1 MKISAYLR
9 ESPMFAVKRAAR
21 NFDALSTAA
30 FSADDLGLTEGLVL
44 AAIFFE
50 APKPIRPS
58 QLADAFLTT
67 RGNVSHAISSLE
79 AKGLVQRKIDET
91 DARAYVL
98 TLKPAGKKSAIRV
111 IGVFDKMQRKFEQKA
126 GKANLEAALKV
137 IRALQ
142 ENMAFPNEL

>member
-9 ESPMFAVKRAAR
+9 ESPMFAVKQAAR
-21 NFDALSTAA
+21 NFDALATAA

-79 AKGLVQRKIDET
+79 AKGFVQRKIDEM

-98 TLKPAGKKSAIRV
+98 TLKPAGKKSAVRV
-111 IGVFDKMQRKFEQKA
+111 IAAFDKMQRKFEQKV
-126 GKANLEAALKV
+126 GKDNLEAALRV

-142 ENMAFPNEL
+142 EGMAFPSEL

>member
-21 NFDALSTAA
+21 NFDALAAAA
-30 FSADDLGLTEGLVL
+30 FSADDLGLTEALVL

-79 AKGLVQRKIDET
+79 AKGLIQRKIDET

-98 TLKPAGKKSAIRV
+98 TLKPAGKKSAVRV
-111 IGVFDKMQRKFEQKA
+111 IGAFDKMQRKFEQKA
-126 GKANLEAALKV
+126 GKANLEAALRV

-142 ENMAFPNEL
+142 ENMAFPIE

>member
-9 ESPMFAVKRAAR
+9 ESPMFAVKQAAR
-21 NFDALSTAA
+21 NFDALAAAA
-30 FSADDLGLTEGLVL
+30 FSADDLGLTEGLIL

-50 APKPIRPS
+50 APNPIRPS

-67 RGNVSHAISSLE
+67 RSNVSHAISSLE

-98 TLKPAGKKSAIRV
+98 TLKPAGKKSAVRV
-111 IGVFDKMQRKFEQKA
+111 IGSFDKMQRKFEQKV
-126 GKANLEAALKV
+126 GKANLEAALGV
-137 IRALQ
+137 IRSLQ
-142 ENMAFPNEL
+142 ENVAFLSKL

>member
-21 NFDALSTAA
+21 NFDALATAA
-30 FSADDLGLTEGLVL
+30 FSADDLGLTEALVL

-50 APKPIRPS
+50 APKLIRPS

-98 TLKPAGKKSAIRV
+98 TLKPAGKKSAVRV
-111 IGVFDKMQRKFEQKA
+111 IGAFDKMQRKFEQKA
-126 GKANLEAALKV
+126 GKANLEAALRV
-137 IRALQ
+137 LRALQ
-142 ENMAFPNEL
+142 ENMAFPSEP

>member
-1 MKISAYLR
+1 
-9 ESPMFAVKRAAR
+9 MFAVKRAAR
-21 NFDALSTAA
+21 NFDALAAAA
-30 FSADDLGLTEGLVL
+30 FSADDLGLTEALVL

-98 TLKPAGKKSAIRV
+98 TLKPAGKKSAVRV
-111 IGVFDKMQRKFEQKA
+111 IGAFDKMQRKFEQKA
-126 GKANLEAALKV
+126 GKANLEAALRV

-142 ENMAFPNEL
+142 ENMAFPSEP